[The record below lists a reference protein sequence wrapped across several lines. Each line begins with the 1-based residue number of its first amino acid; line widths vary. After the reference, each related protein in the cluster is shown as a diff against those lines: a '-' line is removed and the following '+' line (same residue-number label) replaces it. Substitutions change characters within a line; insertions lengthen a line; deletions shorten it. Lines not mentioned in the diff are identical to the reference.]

1 MRCEYIESV
10 ILREGKRGYKS
21 KWTMHLVV
29 EKVYRWFLAMG
40 IAHNQ
45 MLTHLIFLLMMI
57 VNSERTNGWTQM
69 QLSRIR
75 MDSAI

>member
-1 MRCEYIESV
+1 
-10 ILREGKRGYKS
+10 
-21 KWTMHLVV
+21 MHLVV